1 MKKKKKRTEKK
12 KKKRNR
18 VTDVE
23 SKLTI
28 LPGVGGKEG
37 HFGRFSLTYTHY

>member
-1 MKKKKKRTEKK
+1 MKKKKKELKK
-12 KKKRNR
+12 KNKTRNR

-37 HFGRFSLTYTHY
+37 HIGRFSLTYTHY

>member
-1 MKKKKKRTEKK
+1 MQKKKRTGKKKKKN
-12 KKKRNR
+12 RNR

-37 HFGRFSLTYTHY
+37 HIGRFSLTYTHY